1 MHQETGGEVYGEM
14 VEEREA
20 ELCCSLA
27 SLEEVVSWESQTQE
41 MRA

>member
-20 ELCCSLA
+20 ELFCGLA
-27 SLEEVVSWESQTQE
+27 SLEDVVSRES
-41 MRA
+41 